1 MQKAELS
8 RTEVHQLIEQLLNR
22 EQVEGHE
29 WVEGRQDPVARL
41 KKQLADKEKA
51 LAEEQQGAQ
60 AVHAKLVELRA
71 ELNGERA
78 RQSATQRQLE
88 EQVANKVHTIQVLN
102 NQLQATAELQNKN
115 AHATQM
121 VTSKFCFLLASNNIF
136 SFCSSKISC
145 SRSANLL
152 ERLRKKRMRLWK
164 ALLRKLIL
172 ISWRSLIKKYALTGY
187 KNTFY

>member
-1 MQKAELS
+1 MENTKQSNKTFSVCASGKDSETVTLGLLLPLVQKAELS

-41 KKQLADKEKA
+41 KKQLAEKEKA

-71 ELNGERA
+71 ELNGERS
-78 RQSATQRQLE
+78 RQSAAQRQLE
-88 EQVANKVHTIQVLN
+88 EQLTNKVHTIQVLN
-102 NQLQATAELQNKN
+102 NQLQATADLQNKN

-121 VTSKFCFLLASNNIF
+121 VISHHL
-136 SFCSSKISC
+136 SC
-145 SRSANLL
+145 S
-152 ERLRKKRMRLWK
+152 
-164 ALLRKLIL
+164 
-172 ISWRSLIKKYALTGY
+172 IK
-187 KNTFY
+187 